1 MSTNKNVFLE
11 QGLERLSNIRYGVQ
25 DQGLKSLRAGPVDTE
40 WDKGVTPSSFTY
52 SKTEKSYSGTD
63 VTVVV
68 IYNEDMVIL
77 GNLQT
82 ITYSIHRDKMPV
94 RTLGRTYAKNYVR
107 GQRTIAGSMVF
118 IQFDEAPLY
127 MLYRFMKN
135 QKLENEHRFSSPV
148 TDEIPPFDMMFI
160 FNNEYGSSSILR
172 LYGIEITD
180 EGGTF
185 SINDIYSE
193 NVMQFLAK
201 DIDPMFSSGD
211 DDEFKKLMYTK
222 MTQGKILDPHY
233 NSLLEY
239 KVKLEKSLSEID
251 SKISKL
257 SRLAQ
262 KNLRSVK
269 DNNYS
274 GSSSSS
280 DYNRIQKHRHDQ
292 NTERINA
299 RAEYKLLTQQ
309 RERILMELQRMGQTI
324 SNYEKTKMTW
334 DMNSALEPNFTNDAA
349 FAVNTRK

>member
-1 MSTNKNVFLE
+1 MSTKKNVFLE

-25 DQGLKSLRAGPVDTE
+25 DQGLKSLQAGPVDTE
-40 WDKGVTPSSFTY
+40 WDKGTTPSSFTY

-68 IYNEDMVIL
+68 IYNEEMVIL

-127 MLYRFMKN
+127 MLYRFMKD

-160 FNNEYGSSSILR
+160 FNNEYGASSILR
-172 LYGIEITD
+172 LYGVEITD

-211 DDEFKKLMYTK
+211 DDEFKKLMFTK

-239 KVKLEKSLSEID
+239 KVKLERSLSEID

-269 DNNYS
+269 D
-274 GSSSSS
+274 S
-280 DYNRIQKHRHDQ
+280 DYTTTASGEYSRVQQRRHDQ

-309 RERILMELQRMGQTI
+309 RERILIELERMGTTI
-324 SNYEKTKMTW
+324 SDYEKTKMTW
-334 DMNSALEPNFTNDAA
+334 DLNSSQEANYTNDAV
-349 FAVNTRK
+349 FTN